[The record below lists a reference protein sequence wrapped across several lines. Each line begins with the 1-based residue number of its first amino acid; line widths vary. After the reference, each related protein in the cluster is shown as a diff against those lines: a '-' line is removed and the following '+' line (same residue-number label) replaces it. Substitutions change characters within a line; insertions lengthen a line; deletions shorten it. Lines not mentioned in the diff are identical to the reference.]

1 MVAPISLGLR
11 QRIVAAVHE
20 GMTWQEA
27 SELFAVGIA
36 MVNRLVRMERET
48 GSLAPREHGGGQ
60 LHLIP
65 DEQLP
70 LVRALVNER
79 ADSTLAE
86 LCDSYR
92 EATGVAT
99 SEKTMGR
106 ALARLGLSRKKE
118 RQSSTL
124 NARSRG
130 SKPPG
135 SRSATSS
142 RR

>member
-1 MVAPISLGLR
+1 
-11 QRIVAAVHE
+11 
-20 GMTWQEA
+20 MTWQEA

-36 MVNRLVRMERET
+36 TVNRLVRMERET

-60 LHLIP
+60 PHLIP

-70 LVRALVNER
+70 LVGALVNER

-106 ALARLGLSRKKE
+106 ALARLGLSRKQ